1 MPIPRPFIAGFAA
14 LALAACASTV
24 PAYQQAGSDRSYG
37 YRDTAIESN
46 RYRISY
52 RAKNSSV
59 ASDYALLRA
68 AELTLSNGYDWFEI
82 VSADTEN
89 SARRNGTG
97 SSVRVGGSTGSYGSG
112 VGVGIGIGLGGGQS
126 STESVRIL
134 EIIMGEGDKPNS
146 PNAYDARTVQQNIRP
161 VMNAR

>member
-1 MPIPRPFIAGFAA
+1 MPISRLFTVGIAT
-14 LALAACASTV
+14 LALAACASSI
-24 PAYQQAGSDRSYG
+24 PAYQQASSDRSYG

-52 RAKNSSV
+52 RANNSSI

-68 AELTLSNGYDWFEI
+68 AELTIANGYDWFEI

-89 SARRNGTG
+89 SANRNSG
-97 SSVRVGGSTGSYGSG
+97 SSVRIGGSTGSYGSG
-112 VGVGIGIGLGGGQS
+112 VGVGVGIGLGGGQIS
-126 STESVRIL
+126 SSSVRIL
-134 EIIMGEGDKPNS
+134 EIVMGNGEKPAT

-161 VMNAR
+161 RMNVR